1 MFGIDS
7 VACLADDRQIA
18 VVLQIEPSEALPA
31 GYIDSRTQREQSS
44 IIFEH
49 CSMLSEFRSMLS
61 GSVTIAKPSGLGMVS
76 SFKASAARVFLC
88 VFSPIDARRI
98 WRLWKIM
105 MLDWALLHHHIW
117 P

>member
-1 MFGIDS
+1 
-7 VACLADDRQIA
+7 
-18 VVLQIEPSEALPA
+18 
-31 GYIDSRTQREQSS
+31 
-44 IIFEH
+44 
-49 CSMLSEFRSMLS
+49 
-61 GSVTIAKPSGLGMVS
+61 
-76 SFKASAARVFLC
+76 VFLC